1 LVIGCR
7 MPRGGGVI
15 EQGAMPFLHRW
26 VGNPVLSWL
35 GRRLFQSKVMDFH
48 CGIRGFRRDAILKL
62 NLSMPGMEFASEM
75 IAKAELAGLKVGQ
88 VPVTLRVDG
97 RGHPPHLNT
106 WSDGWRHLRF
116 LLGHS
121 PKRFV
126 LF

>member
-1 LVIGCR
+1 
-7 MPRGGGVI
+7 
-15 EQGAMPFLHRW
+15 MPFLHRW

-48 CGIRGFRRDAILKL
+48 CGIRGFRRDAILEL

-106 WSDGWRHLRF
+106 WRDG
-116 LLGHS
+116 
-121 PKRFV
+121 
-126 LF
+126 